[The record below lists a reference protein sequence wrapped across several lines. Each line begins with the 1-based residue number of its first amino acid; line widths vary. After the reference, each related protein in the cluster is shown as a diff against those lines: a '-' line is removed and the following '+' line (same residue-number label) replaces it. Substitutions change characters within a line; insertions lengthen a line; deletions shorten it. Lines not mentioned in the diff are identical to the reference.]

1 MSASETPGK
10 QGTQPTDYADCL
22 HRFTFEDV
30 PVRGQWV
37 RLYESVAAAEAAK
50 TYPSPV
56 KSLLNQMFA
65 AVAMF
70 ADNLKFEGA
79 VALQSKGYGPL
90 IRSLAECRE
99 QKYLRGIA
107 HLNEDKPAPEQP
119 HNLAQWLN
127 NGQLALSL
135 IPPADTQQAPYQGMV
150 PLQQPTLSE
159 NLETYLQ
166 QSEQLPSRMYLTE
179 IDGCVTGLLLQ
190 RLPSADLASEVT
202 LQAEEEAW
210 HSIVTLAD
218 TVTDEELATLR
229 PEEMLRRLFAEYPCR
244 LYPARELSFRCSCSR
259 EKSDRT
265 LRVLEADDLQ
275 SLLEELG
282 RIDVDCEFCG
292 ARYSYD
298 GIDVEHLLSGT
309 GSRPDGTVH

>member
-1 MSASETPGK
+1 MSATPSVPSIG
-10 QGTQPTDYADCL
+10 GGYADCL

-37 RLYESVAAAEAAK
+37 RLRDSVAAAEAAK
-50 TYPSPV
+50 QYPAPV

-79 VALQSKGYGPL
+79 VALQSKGDGAL

-99 QKYLRGIA
+99 QQYLRGIA
-107 HLNEDKPAPEQP
+107 HLDPDLPLPQAPD
-119 HNLAQWLN
+119 NLAAWLN

-135 IPPADTQQAPYQGMV
+135 IPPADSQQVPYQGLV
-150 PLQQPTLSE
+150 PLQGATLSE
-159 NLETYLQ
+159 NLETYLLN
-166 QSEQLPSRMYLTE
+166 SEQLPSRMYLAE
-179 IDGCVTGLLLQ
+179 AQDSVTGLLLQ

-202 LQAEEEAW
+202 LAAEEEAW

-218 TVTDEELATLR
+218 TVTAEELANLPPQT
-229 PEEMLRRLFAEYPCR
+229 MLRRLFAEYPCR
-244 LYPARELSFRCSCSR
+244 LFPARELSFKCSCSR
-259 EKSDRT
+259 AKSDRT
-265 LRVLEADDLQ
+265 LRVLEPDDLR
-275 SLLEELG
+275 SLLDELG
-282 RIDVDCEFCG
+282 NIEVDCEFCG

-298 GIDVEHLLSGT
+298 AVDVGHLLG
-309 GSRPDGTVH
+309 GQPSRPDDSTVH